1 MGVKM
6 RSLNLNISNV
16 KMIIRILLQQMYF
29 LSLEKVCFSFVVQT
43 LLMVAILQHL
53 IPQMP
58 FFILKRVVQKINTVQ
73 HANMTKN

>member
-1 MGVKM
+1 M